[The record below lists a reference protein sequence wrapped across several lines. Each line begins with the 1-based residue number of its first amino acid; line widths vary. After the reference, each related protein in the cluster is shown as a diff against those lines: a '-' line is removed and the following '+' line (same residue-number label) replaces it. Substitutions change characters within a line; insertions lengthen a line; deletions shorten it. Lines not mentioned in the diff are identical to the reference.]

1 MCKMYF
7 PESLSK
13 FWGILQSDKRYLY
26 LTMSSLAS
34 RGELL
39 ESLLTFLLSGF
50 DQQQNDLGLIP
61 KIRQERGQGKRWKEP
76 LGYHRGFFFF
86 FFLKTQENVVSSQ
99 EMLSRVECVFQKGA
113 FVLQQNLPSFR
124 GM

>member
-1 MCKMYF
+1 MYF

-26 LTMSSLAS
+26 LTVSSLAS

-50 DQQQNDLGLIP
+50 DQQQNDLGMIP
-61 KIRQERGQGKRWKEP
+61 KIRQERRQGKPWGEP
-76 LGYHRGFFFF
+76 LGYHRGVFFFF
-86 FFLKTQENVVSSQ
+86 FKYAGKCSELARDAVKSGVHIPKG
-99 EMLSRVECVFQKGA
+99 CVC
-113 FVLQQNLPSFR
+113 VLQQNLPSFR